1 MLNMNPRKKLKI
13 KTSVPSLRD
22 FEDKFSAAER
32 WLMHSN
38 PSEFKFLVCESRLE
52 FLLMNLGVF

>member
-1 MLNMNPRKKLKI
+1 MLNMNPWKNLKI
-13 KTSVPSLRD
+13 KTSVPSLWD

-38 PSEFKFLVCESRLE
+38 PSEFKFLVCESRL
-52 FLLMNLGVF
+52 